1 MANVPERCAQT
12 PEHKLVMRRENKGV
26 RMVDLPGTAHTDLH
40 ILSWFSFFWD
50 LNKEKSPLWA
60 VEGLPLLTVVRQILN
75 PQHTWYLSITKN
87 PALPPTA
94 SREVFNH
101 QGRQWGGGRGVVVM
115 WENADSAQC
124 GAEWR
129 SCVEWFQ
136 ECIRSWGDNIS
147 VSDLGSVDP
156 VVFHCVGVCLSVT
169 CFHYWQTGHVEKHYP
184 PSWQQVDVLPNVW
197 RIPVEFTP

>member
-1 MANVPERCAQT
+1 
-12 PEHKLVMRRENKGV
+12 
-26 RMVDLPGTAHTDLH
+26 MV
-40 ILSWFSFFWD
+40 FFFFETWTKKNHRSEQSKD
-50 LNKEKSPLWA
+50 YHCSLWS
-60 VEGLPLLTVVRQILN
+60 GKFWIHSIRDTYPLLRIRLYHQLRAGR
-75 PQHTWYLSITKN
+75 YLITKGG
-87 PALPPTA
+87 
-94 SREVFNH
+94 S
-101 QGRQWGGGRGVVVM
+101 GGREVVVM
-115 WENADSAQC
+115 WETADSAQC

-156 VVFHCVGVCLSVT
+156 AVFHCVGVCLSVT